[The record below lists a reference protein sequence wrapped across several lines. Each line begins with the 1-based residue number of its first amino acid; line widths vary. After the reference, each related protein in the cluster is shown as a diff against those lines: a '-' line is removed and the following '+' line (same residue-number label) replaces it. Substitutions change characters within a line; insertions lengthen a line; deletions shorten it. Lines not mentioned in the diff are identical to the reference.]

1 MAAGT
6 ASKRL
11 DEEVVVWLSTVDPAG
26 TPQPT
31 PVWFLWTGSEV
42 LIFSQP
48 RTAKLRN
55 LRGNPRASVHLN
67 STPRGGGIVVLTG
80 VAEIAEP
87 STEELAAYDEKYA
100 SHIEGLGMPA
110 KDFHAS
116 YSVPI
121 RLRPEKTRGF

>member
-1 MAAGT
+1 MATGNG
-6 ASKRL
+6 RL
-11 DEEVVVWLSTVDPAG
+11 DDETVVWLTTVNGSG

-42 LIFSQP
+42 LIFSEP
-48 RTAKLRN
+48 GKAKLRN

-67 STPRGGGIVVLTG
+67 STPRGGGIVVLSG

-87 STEELAAYDEKYA
+87 SAEELAAYDEKYA
-100 SHIEGLGMPA
+100 DDIKRLGMTA
-110 KDFHAS
+110 AAFHAS

-121 RLRPEKTRGF
+121 RLRPEHMRGL